1 MADVVFYEH
10 SGKKIEL
17 TLEGETIWMTQKGIG
32 DLFGIDRSVISRHLQ
47 SIFDEGELDRDKNS
61 RVTFS
66 GNSDRKLIEYN
77 LEAIISVGY
86 RVNSLEGTRF
96 RQWAN
101 KVLRDHIVN
110 GMSLNQ
116 KRLQENLGEAV
127 RVFGILKD
135 VLRQN
140 ISLEPSLNE
149 TLSLVDR
156 YSSTWSTLLQ
166 FDEKSISTTE
176 GHPVTQEMPY
186 ETLRKK
192 IDVLAESLQL
202 KGEASSLF
210 GAERGEAFRGILGS
224 LDQTMFGEPLYRTR
238 EEKAANLLYL
248 VIKDHPFS
256 DGNKRIGSFLFL
268 DYLNRE
274 RMPLPEPETV
284 TAFALLVAESQPSDK
299 DLMIR
304 MAMKM
309 IPDSPKD
316 LEINQDEEMDTGNS
330 VGPR

>member
-1 MADVVFYEH
+1 
-10 SGKKIEL
+10 
-17 TLEGETIWMTQKGIG
+17 
-32 DLFGIDRSVISRHLQ
+32 
-47 SIFDEGELDRDKNS
+47 
-61 RVTFS
+61 
-66 GNSDRKLIEYN
+66 
-77 LEAIISVGY
+77 
-86 RVNSLEGTRF
+86 
-96 RQWAN
+96 
-101 KVLRDHIVN
+101 
-110 GMSLNQ
+110 
-116 KRLQENLGEAV
+116 
-127 RVFGILKD
+127 
-135 VLRQN
+135 
-140 ISLEPSLNE
+140 
-149 TLSLVDR
+149 
-156 YSSTWSTLLQ
+156 
-166 FDEKSISTTE
+166 
-176 GHPVTQEMPY
+176 
-186 ETLRKK
+186 
-192 IDVLAESLQL
+192 
-202 KGEASSLF
+202 
-210 GAERGEAFRGILGS
+210 
-224 LDQTMFGEPLYRTR
+224 MFGEPLYRTR